1 MTKILAIIFDF
12 GQTLVDSAE
21 GFRMAEKQAE
31 TKIFQD
37 LGLGSWQK
45 FLTEYRRLRREF
57 HAKSN
62 FSRKALWDTVYR
74 HYAQEPNQ
82 QLISG
87 EEDNYWQTVS
97 SSTRLF
103 PETKTALEQIAL
115 RYRLALIT
123 NTQGQQSSG
132 EHRIRMFPALEKL
145 FEVIIVAGEG
155 DMPPKPDP
163 KPFLTCVEILGIDPV
178 NAIYIGD
185 DWKIDVCGA
194 QAVGMQPVW
203 LKHHSISRN
212 WPVIETTVPTI
223 TSLEQVL
230 ELDMITHSS
239 WG

>member
-1 MTKILAIIFDF
+1 MAMILAIIFDF

-21 GFRMAEKQAE
+21 GFRMAEKRAE

-37 LGLGSWQK
+37 LELRSWLE
-45 FLTEYRRLRREF
+45 FLAEYRRLRSEF
-57 HAKSN
+57 HGLSN
-62 FSRKALWDTVYR
+62 FSREALWGAVYR
-74 HYAQEPNQ
+74 HYDRAPNAA
-82 QLISG
+82 LIS
-87 EEDNYWQTVS
+87 EQEDNYWQTIS
-97 SSTRLF
+97 SSTKLF

-123 NTQGQQSSG
+123 NTQGQRTSG
-132 EHRIRMFPALEKL
+132 EHRIRMFPALENL
-145 FEVIIVAGEG
+145 FEVVIVAGEG

-163 KPFLTCVEILGIDPV
+163 MPFLTCLEILGIDPV

-194 QAVGMQPVW
+194 QAVGIQPVW

-230 ELDMITHSS
+230 DLDMIMHPS
-239 WG
+239 